1 MSLFVL
7 LVVALVLY
15 LAYLTIYRLL
25 FHPLARFPGP
35 KLAGVT
41 SLYGAYYDI
50 LDSGLVKRL
59 PELHKKYGDVIRVQ
73 PNWLHVGSLE
83 GYNT

>member
-1 MSLFVL
+1 MLSILMFL
-7 LVVALVLY
+7 AALVVYVVFK
-15 LAYLTIYRLL
+15 TIYRLTS
-25 FHPLARFPGP
+25 HPLAGFPGP

-59 PELHKKYGDVIRVQ
+59 PELHKKYGDIIRVQ